1 VVVNLRAGGTALF
14 GRPWLQPVIGV
25 SNVFG
30 TRYVGSV
37 VVNATG
43 GQYYEPAPQ
52 RIYYAGLT
60 VGINH

>member
-1 VVVNLRAGGTALF
+1 
-14 GRPWLQPVIGV
+14 VIGV

-37 VVNATG
+37 VVNATA

-52 RIYYAGLT
+52 RVYYAGLT